1 MPFSLNRELF
11 QQIDGVCMGFPLG
24 PTLADI
30 IMTTLEEVIRPLISS
45 DTTKFY
51 ARFVDDTLVLANL
64 SSLRTLI
71 IHLLQLDTG
80 V

>member
-11 QQIDGVCMGFPLG
+11 QQIHGVCMRFPLG

-45 DTTKFY
+45 GTRKFY